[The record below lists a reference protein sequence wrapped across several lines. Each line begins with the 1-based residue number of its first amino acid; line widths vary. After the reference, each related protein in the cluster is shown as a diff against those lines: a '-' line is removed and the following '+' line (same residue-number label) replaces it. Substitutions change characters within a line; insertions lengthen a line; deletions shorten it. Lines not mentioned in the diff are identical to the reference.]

1 MSRPN
6 RRRVVI
12 TGLGC
17 VAPVGNTVSTA
28 WDALIAGQSGIAT
41 ITKFDATPF
50 STHFAGE
57 VKGFNVEEYMPGK
70 EARHMDTFIHYG
82 MAAGIQAMQD
92 SGLEVT
98 ETNAER
104 IGVIVGSGI
113 GGLPMIEETHAE
125 LTNRGPRRISPFFV
139 PASIINMISGHLS
152 IKYGLKGPNLA
163 IVTACTTGLHSIG
176 AAGRLIEYGDA
187 DIMIAG
193 GAESTISPLG
203 LGGFASARA
212 LSSRNDDPATASRPW
227 DKDRDGF
234 VLGEGAGVMVL
245 EEYEHAKARGAKIYA
260 ELLGFGMSADAHHM
274 TAPLEDGDGARRCMV
289 SAMNNAGINADQVD
303 YVNAHGTST
312 PLGDVAETVAIKR
325 ALGDHAKNIV
335 VNSTKSMT
343 GHLLGGAGGLE
354 AVFTALAVH
363 KQLSPPTI
371 NIFNQDPACDLDYCA
386 NAAREMKI
394 NVAVK
399 NSFGFGGTNG
409 TLIFGKL

>member
-1 MSRPN
+1 MSRSKQ
-6 RRRVVI
+6 RRVVV

-17 VAPVGNTVSTA
+17 VSPVGNTVAAA
-28 WDALIAGQSGIAT
+28 WETLLAARSGIAT
-41 ITKFDATPF
+41 ISRFDASSF

-57 VKGFNVEEYMPGK
+57 VKGFNVEDYIPGK

-82 MAAGIQAMQD
+82 MAAGMQAIQD
-92 SGLEVT
+92 SGLVVSE
-98 ETNAER
+98 ENAER

-113 GGLPMIEETHAE
+113 GGLPMIEETHSE
-125 LTNRGPRRISPFFV
+125 YTNRGPRRISPFFV

-152 IKYGLKGPNLA
+152 IKYGFKGPNIA
-163 IVTACTTGLHSIG
+163 IVTACTTGLHCIG
-176 AAGRLIEYGDA
+176 EAGRMIEYGDA
-187 DIMIAG
+187 DVIIAG

-203 LGGFASARA
+203 LGGFAAARA

-289 SAMNNAGINADQVD
+289 AAMRNAGINADQVD

-325 ALGDHAKNIV
+325 ALGDHAKKIV

-354 AVFTALAVH
+354 SVFTVLAVH
-363 KQLSPPTI
+363 HQKSPPTI

-386 NAAREMKI
+386 NTARDMKI
-394 NVAVK
+394 DIAVK

-409 TLIFGKL
+409 TLIFANV

>member
-1 MSRPN
+1 MSHSRQ
-6 RRRVVI
+6 RRVVI

-17 VAPVGNTVSTA
+17 VSPIGNRVSDS
-28 WDALIAGQSGIAT
+28 WSALIAGKSGIAT
-41 ITKFDATPF
+41 ITKFDAAPF
-50 STHFAGE
+50 TTHFAGE
-57 VKGFNVEEYMPGK
+57 VKGFNIEEYIPAK

-82 MAAGIQAMQD
+82 MAAGMQAMVD
-92 SGLEVT
+92 SGLVVT
-98 ETNAER
+98 EANADR

-113 GGLPMIEETHAE
+113 GGLPLIEVTHAE
-125 LTNRGPRRISPFFV
+125 LTSRGPRRISPFFV

-152 IKYGLKGPNLA
+152 IKYGLRGPNLA
-163 IVTACTTGLHSIG
+163 IVTACTTGLHCIG
-176 AAGRLIEYGDA
+176 AAGRMIEYGDA
-187 DIMIAG
+187 DVMIAG

-212 LSSRNDDPATASRPW
+212 LSTRNDDPATASRPW

-274 TAPLEDGDGARRCMV
+274 TAPLEDGEGARRCMM
-289 SAMNNAGINADQVD
+289 SALTNAGVNVDQVS

-325 ALGDHAKNIV
+325 ALGDHAKQIV

-354 AVFTALAVH
+354 SVFTVLAVH
-363 KQLSPPTI
+363 QQLSPPTI
-371 NIFNQDPACDLDYCA
+371 NIFNQDPNCDLDYCA
-386 NAAREMKI
+386 NAAREMPIKI
-394 NVAVK
+394 AVK

-409 TLIFGKL
+409 TLIFGKI

>member
-1 MSRPN
+1 MTRPN
-6 RRRVVI
+6 RRRVVV

-17 VAPVGNTVSTA
+17 ISPIGNTVAAA

-41 ITKFDATPF
+41 ITKFDASAF
-50 STHFAGE
+50 STTFAGE
-57 VKGFNVEEYMPGK
+57 VKGFKIEDYIPAK

-82 MAAGIQAMQD
+82 MAAGMQAMQD

-98 ETNAER
+98 EANAER
-104 IGVIVGSGI
+104 IGVLVGSGI

-125 LTNRGPRRISPFFV
+125 LTKRGPRRISPFFV

-163 IVTACTTGLHSIG
+163 IVTACTTGLHCIG
-176 AAGRLIEYGDA
+176 EAGRMIEYGDA
-187 DIMIAG
+187 DVMIAG
-193 GAESTISPLG
+193 GAESTVSPLG
-203 LGGFASARA
+203 VGGFAAARA

-274 TAPLEDGDGARRCMV
+274 TAPLEDGDGARRCML
-289 SAMNNAGINADQVD
+289 SAMRNAGINADQVN

-325 ALGDHAKNIV
+325 ALGDHAKKIV

-354 AVFTALAVH
+354 SVFTVLAVH
-363 KQLSPPTI
+363 QQKSPPTI
-371 NIFNQDPACDLDYCA
+371 NIFNQDPNCDLDYCA
-386 NAAREMKI
+386 NTARDMPI
-394 NVAVK
+394 NIAVK

-409 TLIFGKL
+409 TLIFSKA